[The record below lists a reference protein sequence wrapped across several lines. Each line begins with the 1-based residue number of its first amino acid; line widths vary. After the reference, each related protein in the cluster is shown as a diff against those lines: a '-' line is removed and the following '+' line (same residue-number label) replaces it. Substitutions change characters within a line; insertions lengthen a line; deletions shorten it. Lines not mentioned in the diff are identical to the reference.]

1 MKNKLKLWLLSLFV
15 SVIGQVCA
23 QTYTISPSGWTSKP
37 SGNIS
42 SGSTTYNAAT
52 TEGVYI
58 SARAINNGDG
68 TITIYAKKNIG
79 SFQNTVTAR
88 AYKNLTYSGGSI
100 SSMGTYS
107 GQGKATS
114 GDSQMSFDVTPGLTS
129 GSCTYT
135 LLVTSNGS
143 TVTRFY
149 TLPITVKAATTKL
162 ATPNYTK
169 FSATNITM
177 TGFTAKW
184 SAVSGAT
191 KYGILVRE
199 VGGSYTTDP
208 KFEKEVSSTSC
219 SVTGL
224 QAGTSYEFQI
234 QARNGND
241 SQKSDWSKSIST
253 PVTTL
258 NKLPTPNNT
267 TFYASGI
274 TSTSFTANWGA
285 VSGATKY
292 YINIREVGGQ
302 YPSTRDHYSNST
314 SYTFTNLKSGAS
326 YEFQVK
332 AVNSTQESDWSKS
345 ISSPVNTTSN
355 KLATPDYTKF
365 SATNITMTGF
375 TAKWS
380 AVSGATKYGIL
391 VREVGGS
398 YTTDPKFEKEVSSTS
413 CSVTGLQAGTSYEF
427 QIQARNGN
435 DSQKSDWSKSI
446 STPVTTLNK
455 LPTPNNT
462 TFYASGIT
470 STSFTANWGAVSG
483 ATKYYINIR
492 EVGGQY
498 PSTRDHYSNSTS
510 YTFTNLKSGASY
522 EFQVKAVN
530 STQESDWSKS
540 ISSPVN
546 TTSNKLATP
555 DYTKFSATNITM
567 TGFTAKWS
575 AISGAT
581 KYGILVRKVG
591 GSYTTDP
598 QFEREVS
605 STSCDVVGLNPGTSY
620 EFQIQARNGNDSQK
634 SDWSKSISS
643 PVTTLLPSSEMYTV
657 SPSVWT
663 AVPTSNVTNGSLT
676 YHGDKLQVIV
686 TVSGSTATFTLK
698 KNDGT
703 VFQNSGTIDVRYD
716 NYKGTVVKSG
726 ISYNGGI
733 YNPKFDLNLDFISG
747 SKKYVLILKSSNNI
761 YYYTNPVTITA
772 KNGGDCNFSDVPNTS
787 AFYAPTCYLYKL
799 NVLSGSDVDGKMNV
813 EGLLTRAHLAKIAFR
828 GVYSIK
834 GRSVPTSVPSDNYPI
849 VYTDMTSKTST
860 NEYYYQPAR
869 ALLYLEYGDGVTPF
883 DRDQTEFNPKN
894 NIKRMH
900 VVKVLM
906 ETFNIQPD
914 MVNTGN
920 PYPSDADMVQLA
932 SSNPRMMGY
941 MREAERLGIITAGRP
956 FDDCKRGEAFTM
968 LARIMQKVESGSIID
983 PNPGKSDYFEPL
995 NTTLQTISLGLGLP
1009 QGNFSHY
1016 TKSSF
1021 ELSGTVPLVFAH
1033 SYNSYNTTLP
1043 EMFYGVNS
1051 NGETYQPLGD
1061 GWSHSYH
1068 SFISIPGGFDGS
1080 NTRLLV
1086 HWGGGSMDVYKSN
1099 GSTFVPESY
1108 GVYDTYSL
1116 VNKEIIITS
1125 KSQTEYHFS
1134 AQGGSEGGYIF
1145 YLSSVKDRNGNTMTL
1160 TYETG
1165 VNGMKRIK
1173 SVSDG
1178 SRSLTFAYLSGT
1190 NLLASVTDPLSRSV
1204 KFSYSLNGK
1213 TKRYQLTQ
1221 FTDAKGQVTKYEYA
1235 DNTKLSTSKLLS
1247 RIQLPKGNYIENQY
1261 DANRRLVRTE
1271 NGETRTDVDVRTN
1284 FGSST
1289 PVTSQVDVMR
1299 SGSKSTYNYTY
1310 NKNNVVTKL
1319 TGEEGLSVTSTYG
1332 NSTHPQLPTAV
1343 KSNSTNVSNITY
1355 DAKGNITKMTVTGD
1369 GTLTTTMTYD
1379 SKNNLTSV
1387 TDPKGY
1393 KTTYTYDSNGNLTG
1407 ISAPEGVSKN
1417 ITVDSKGLPTE
1428 VTNAIGVKTQFEY
1441 NTYGNLTRTTL
1452 PALSLS
1458 SSAAYDKASRLTSA
1472 TDALGRTTS
1481 FAYDKNDNLTSETDP
1496 SSNKTTYAYDQ
1507 NDNLTKITNAKGGVT
1522 TLTYDNVTDWLTSV
1536 AFGGSTKRYAYN
1548 DDGTLATFTKPD
1560 GTTLSYSYD
1569 DLGRVTSDGV
1579 NSYTYDSKLRLSSVS
1594 GSGNTL
1600 SFTYDGF
1607 NRIVGTDCDGHSN
1620 SYTYD
1625 ANGNCTSINGTTYGY
1640 DKLNRLTSVKFSGKT
1655 ITYTYR
1661 KDSQLEKVTYPNGM
1675 TTTFGYDAVGRL
1687 TSKATKLSNGTVV
1700 ASYSYT
1706 LDKAGNITKQTTKE
1720 PFGEILL
1727 TNEDVSYSYN
1737 SANRITKAGDVSYSF
1752 DANGNTTKRG
1762 DEAYTW
1768 DEQDRLTRAGSTRIK
1783 YDPLGLIA
1791 SFGDIK
1797 FTTDPLGIGNVLS
1810 DSKSGAEYIYG
1821 NGLEAR
1827 VVNGTVS
1834 YYVTDV
1840 RGSVVAIVD
1849 NNGNV
1854 THKYQYDEFGKV
1866 TQKEEADYN
1875 PFQYVG
1881 KYGVMYLTDHQYYM
1895 RARHY
1900 DPTIGR
1906 FLSEDPIWSTNLYP
1920 YADNN
1925 PIMGIDPK
1933 GLYSESIDKFSEALK
1948 MSDKVG
1954 NASSAV
1960 TNAGN
1965 LTKVVTDGGK
1975 AAEQA
1980 ALAYNTLHKTNDIV
1994 TGIERAEATKNLEK
2008 SLGLKC
2014 NVPLHTIIGV
2024 AQAID
2029 SGDGNYVTVG
2039 MARDVGSVVTK
2050 SGIKAMNVGG
2060 PVGIAVSIVAD
2071 EVVTSATIAK
2081 MSSSSTEFW
2090 DNMDK
2095 YGPTGYKLGQY
2106 VGNKLDNMWDAVLG
2120 PLVK

>member
-1 MKNKLKLWLLSLFV
+1 MMKLFKLPPQKQRLLLLVAFLVLV
-15 SVIGQVCA
+15 SNPILS
-23 QTYTISPSGWTSKP
+23 QTYNYAYMPEKGSYTNTGSGTSSEPAINYSNGTLAGGYAEYTCGQIKATVYSHTSSTITFRVAKTSGYFR
-37 SGNIS
+37 SGNTGKIFILDNYYGDVYATS
-42 SGSTTYNAAT
+42 FSISGSTTSTLTAKVTGYSDFT
-52 TEGVYI
+52 
-58 SARAINNGDG
+58 G
-68 TITIYAKKNIG
+68 THT
-79 SFQNTVTAR
+79 
-88 AYKNLTYSGGSI
+88 
-100 SSMGTYS
+100 
-107 GQGKATS
+107 
-114 GDSQMSFDVTPGLTS
+114 FDVFLITSDQVYKQWGGRISITGSKSQLKPTVQTQGVTNYTSNKARFNGKVNPNGSSTRYYFEYGTSSWMNEQTSAKTLSASAGETTVYMDVTGLSS
-129 GSCTYT
+129 GSHYYVQLCAENEAGISKGGMTMFDT
-135 LLVTSNGS
+135 DPSPNN
-143 TVTRFY
+143 
-149 TLPITVKAATTKL
+149 PP
-162 ATPNYTK
+162 ATPSSPSPSQASK
-169 FSATNITM
+169 DV
-177 TGFTAKW
+177 
-184 SAVSGAT
+184 AVSGSFSWSCSDPDGDGLSY
-191 KYGILVRE
+191 KVYLRE
-199 VGGSYTTDP
+199 SSSSFSLYKT
-208 KFEKEVSSTSC
+208 VSSKSCPYSLKPGTEYYWYVVASDGTDTST
-219 SVTGL
+219 SPTWNFKTKSTITAPTNPSPANKATNVPTSGTL
-224 QAGTSYEFQI
+224 SWSSSNSGSNIAYDIYLGTSTTVQYYRTTTNTSYEYSGLKENQTYYWRV
-234 QARNGND
+234 AASDG
-241 SQKSDWSKSIST
+241 SQEEKSDLWQFKT
-253 PVTTL
+253 
-258 NKLPTPNNT
+258 
-267 TFYASGI
+267 
-274 TSTSFTANWGA
+274 
-285 VSGATKY
+285 
-292 YINIREVGGQ
+292 
-302 YPSTRDHYSNST
+302 
-314 SYTFTNLKSGAS
+314 
-326 YEFQVK
+326 
-332 AVNSTQESDWSKS
+332 
-345 ISSPVNTTSN
+345 
-355 KLATPDYTKF
+355 
-365 SATNITMTGF
+365 
-375 TAKWS
+375 
-380 AVSGATKYGIL
+380 
-391 VREVGGS
+391 
-398 YTTDPKFEKEVSSTS
+398 VSSEIP
-413 CSVTGLQAGTSYEF
+413 A
-427 QIQARNGN
+427 
-435 DSQKSDWSKSI
+435 
-446 STPVTTLNK
+446 
-455 LPTPNNT
+455 
-462 TFYASGIT
+462 
-470 STSFTANWGAVSG
+470 
-483 ATKYYINIR
+483 
-492 EVGGQY
+492 
-498 PSTRDHYSNSTS
+498 
-510 YTFTNLKSGASY
+510 
-522 EFQVKAVN
+522 
-530 STQESDWSKS
+530 
-540 ISSPVN
+540 
-546 TTSNKLATP
+546 
-555 DYTKFSATNITM
+555 
-567 TGFTAKWS
+567 
-575 AISGAT
+575 
-581 KYGILVRKVG
+581 
-591 GSYTTDP
+591 
-598 QFEREVS
+598 
-605 STSCDVVGLNPGTSY
+605 
-620 EFQIQARNGNDSQK
+620 
-634 SDWSKSISS
+634 
-643 PVTTLLPSSEMYTV
+643 
-657 SPSVWT
+657 
-663 AVPTSNVTNGSLT
+663 
-676 YHGDKLQVIV
+676 
-686 TVSGSTATFTLK
+686 
-698 KNDGT
+698 
-703 VFQNSGTIDVRYD
+703 
-716 NYKGTVVKSG
+716 
-726 ISYNGGI
+726 
-733 YNPKFDLNLDFISG
+733 
-747 SKKYVLILKSSNNI
+747 
-761 YYYTNPVTITA
+761 
-772 KNGGDCNFSDVPNTS
+772 GDCTFSDVPQSND
-787 AFYAPTCYLYKL
+787 FYPATCYLYKL

-956 FDDCKRGEAFTM
+956 YDDCKRGEAFTM
-968 LARIMQKVESGSIID
+968 LARIMQKVESGSITD

-1061 GWSHSYH
+1061 GWSHNYH

-1125 KSQTEYHFS
+1125 KSQIEYHFS

-1310 NKNNVVTKL
+1310 NVNNVVTKL
-1319 TGEEGLSVTSTYG
+1319 TGGEGLSVTSTYG